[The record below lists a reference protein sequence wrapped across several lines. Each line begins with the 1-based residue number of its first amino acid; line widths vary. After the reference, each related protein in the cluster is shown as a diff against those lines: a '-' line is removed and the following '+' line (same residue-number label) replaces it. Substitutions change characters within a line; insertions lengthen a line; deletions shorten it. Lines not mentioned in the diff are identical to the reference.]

1 MKRFLTLVLISTLVS
16 TPSIQAAPKKIAVK
30 ALKLVTTISNKEEV
44 AGFVVSGKTIIIF
57 GTSVDKSFARAI
69 DTNGQELWN
78 IPLDPNSPS
87 IASAGAVDNAGN
99 IWIAGSTSLLR
110 PTPVPSATLTPLN
123 PDSVVNIPDRFSS
136 DLSAV
141 ALWKIP
147 AGTSSPILYS
157 AQQSA
162 PVLITA
168 ITADKNGISLV
179 GLTQSTKG
187 SSGFVISAN
196 AVGDFGKPILIGTTS
211 TTLDA
216 VVRHSDGTLTVMG
229 ASSETLSGKK
239 LAGLTDGVIIR
250 VSKTSTLLSLV
261 RSSAPKAERNW
272 SSATSTLLLGGSVV
286 TSVKT
291 ESAVTKFSNSYVPT
305 WTYRFISTGPVL
317 TASPGYALL
326 ASAGVIPQLGS
337 WSPKAP
343 RALLLFFDSKG
354 VIKSAFSAAVGQR
367 EVLGLSSTKELGVIC
382 FTSNG
387 ESISVYSL
395 IETL

>member
-1 MKRFLTLVLISTLVS
+1 MKRFLTLVIISTLVA
-16 TPSIQAAPKKIAVK
+16 TPSTQAAPKKIAVK
-30 ALKLVTTISNKEEV
+30 ALKLVTTVSNKEEV

-87 IASAGAVDNAGN
+87 IASAGAVDNVGN

-123 PDSVVNIPDRFSS
+123 PDALINTPDSFNP

-147 AGTSSPILYS
+147 SGASNPILYT

-162 PVLITA
+162 PVLISA
-168 ITADKNGISLV
+168 ITVDKNGISLV
-179 GLTQSTKG
+179 GLTQSAKG
-187 SSGFVISAN
+187 SSGFVISTN
-196 AVGDFGKPILIGTTS
+196 ALGDFGKPLLIGKTS

-216 VVRHSDGTLTVMG
+216 VVRHSDGTLTVTG
-229 ASSETLSGKK
+229 ASSETLGGKK

-250 VSKTSTLLSLV
+250 VSKTSTLLSVV

-272 SSATSTLLLGGSVV
+272 SSATSALLLGGSVV
-286 TSVKT
+286 TGVKT
-291 ESAVTKFSNSYVPT
+291 ESAVTKFSSSYAPT
-305 WTYRFISTGPVL
+305 WTYRFISTGTTL
-317 TASPGYALL
+317 TLGSKYAFFVSKG
-326 ASAGVIPQLGS
+326 AIPQLNNWAS
-337 WSPKAP
+337 KSPQP
-343 RALLLFFDSKG
+343 ILLTFDAKG
-354 VIKSAFSAAVGQR
+354 LIIGAFSAPVDQG
-367 EVLGLSSTKELGVIC
+367 EVVGLSSSKELGVIC
-382 FTSNG
+382 LTSGSGLLSIFTLG
-387 ESISVYSL
+387 
-395 IETL
+395 

>member
-1 MKRFLTLVLISTLVS
+1 MKRFLTLVLISTLVA
-16 TPSIQAAPKKIAVK
+16 TPSTQAAPKKIAVK
-30 ALKLVTTISNKEEV
+30 ALKLVTTVSNKEEV

-69 DTNGQELWN
+69 DINGQELWN

-87 IASAGAVDNAGN
+87 IASAGAVDSAGN

-123 PDSVVNIPDRFSS
+123 PDSVVNIPDKFSS

-141 ALWKIP
+141 AIWKIP
-147 AGTSSPILYS
+147 AGTSGPILYT

-168 ITADKNGISLV
+168 ITADKNGITLV
-179 GLTQSTKG
+179 GLTQSAKG
-187 SSGFVISAN
+187 SSGFIISAN

-216 VVRHSDGTLTVMG
+216 VVRHSDGSLTVVG
-229 ASSETLSGKK
+229 ASAEALGGKK
-239 LAGLTDGVIIR
+239 LVGSIDGVVIKI
-250 VSKTSTLLSLV
+250 SKTNTILSVV

-286 TSVKT
+286 TGVKT
-291 ESAVTKFSNSYVPT
+291 ESAVTKFSNSHVPI
-305 WTYRFISTGPVL
+305 WTYRFKSTGSTFTL
-317 TASPGYALL
+317 GSTYAFFVSKG
-326 ASAGVIPQLGS
+326 AIPQLNN
-337 WSPKAP
+337 WVPKSPQP
-343 RALLLFFDSKG
+343 ILLTFDTKG
-354 VIKSAFSAAVGQR
+354 LISGAFSAAIDQR
-367 EVLGLSSTKELGVIC
+367 EVVGLSSSKELGVVCLTASAEAISI
-382 FTSNG
+382 FT
-387 ESISVYSL
+387 L
-395 IETL
+395 A